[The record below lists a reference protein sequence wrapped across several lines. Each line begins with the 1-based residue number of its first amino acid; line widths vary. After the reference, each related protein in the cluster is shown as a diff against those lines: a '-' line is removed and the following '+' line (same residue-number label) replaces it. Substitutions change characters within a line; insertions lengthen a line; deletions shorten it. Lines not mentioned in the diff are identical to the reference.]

1 MRILL
6 SQVSLFE
13 RRKADSNCFKTKKL
27 QVKQK
32 SKRDIELHA
41 SIATTT
47 TTKKRM
53 LSKKIQHLCMFFL
66 LFLIQNKMISKLNT
80 KRK

>member
-47 TTKKRM
+47 TKKRM